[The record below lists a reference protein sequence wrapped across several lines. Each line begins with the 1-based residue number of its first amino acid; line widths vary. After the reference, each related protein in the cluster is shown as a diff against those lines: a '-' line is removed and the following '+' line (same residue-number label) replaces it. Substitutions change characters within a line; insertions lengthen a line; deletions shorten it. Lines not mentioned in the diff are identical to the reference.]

1 MATMKWEELQIK
13 ETGIRGGWNHPKFD
27 NTRKEFGTMIFIISR
42 KDRVAEGI
50 LECKYSSRKIISTHV
65 QSRSR
70 DEGISIF
77 LKCSIRTRFIKIPMF
92 LAPI

>member
-13 ETGIRGGWNHPKFD
+13 ETGIGGGWNHPKFD
-27 NTRKEFGTMIFIISR
+27 NTRKEFDTMIFIISR

-50 LECKYSSRKIISTHV
+50 LECKCGSRKIIRTQV

-70 DEGISIF
+70 DEGMSIF
-77 LKCSIRTRFIKIPMF
+77 AKCSICGKRWKE
-92 LAPI
+92 

>member
-13 ETGIRGGWNHPKFD
+13 ETGIGGGSEHPKF
-27 NTRKEFGTMIFIISR
+27 NNARKEFDMMIFIILK

-50 LECKYSSRKIISTHV
+50 SECKCCCRKIISTQI

-70 DEGISIF
+70 DEEMSIF
-77 LKCSIRTRFIKIPMF
+77 AKCSICGKRWKE
-92 LAPI
+92 